1 MREEY
6 DFLQDKV
13 NFLQDKVNEL
23 KAEKKLI
30 KDQNKQLLAAH
41 DVLIEKRNELLEKNE
56 ELREKLEFFEQGQ
69 PHPCTFDGKRWTSE
83 YTLRDWLN
91 KLKEE
96 VAEVEVET
104 EKLGAN
110 VVQSD
115 IDKLDREGKADC
127 LVNLV
132 EECTDVITVATSILD
147 WVGLSVYGR
156 CQRQKG
162 VNEKNK
168 RRGYWE

>member
-1 MREEY
+1 MKAEY
-6 DFLQDKV
+6 DFLQDR
-13 NFLQDKVNEL
+13 NNEL
-23 KAEKKLI
+23 QEE
-30 KDQNKQLLAAH
+30 NK
-41 DVLIEKRNELLEKNE
+41 
-56 ELREKLEFFEQGQ
+56 ELRAKLEFIEQGL
-69 PHPCTFDGKRWTSE
+69 PHPCTFDGKRHVSQ
-83 YTLRDWLN
+83 YTLIDWLS

-96 VAEVEVET
+96 VAEVEVEV
-104 EKLGAN
+104 EKLGAD

-147 WVGLSVYGR
+147 WVGLSVWGR
-156 CQRQKG
+156 CQKQKE
-162 VNEKNK
+162 VNKKNK

>member
-1 MREEY
+1 MHSEY
-6 DFLQDKV
+6 DFLQDRNNELEHENSMLHEQV
-13 NFLQDKVNEL
+13 TELQDENMSLMDKCET
-23 KAEKKLI
+23 
-30 KDQNKQLLAAH
+30 
-41 DVLIEKRNELLEKNE
+41 LESG
-56 ELREKLEFFEQGQ
+56 L
-69 PHPCTFDGKRWTSE
+69 PHPCTFDGKRHVSE
-83 YTLRDWLN
+83 YTLRDWLE

-96 VAEVEVET
+96 VAEVEVEV
-104 EKLGAN
+104 EKMGTD

-127 LVNLV
+127 LINLV

-147 WVGLSVYGR
+147 WVGLSVWGR
-156 CQRQKG
+156 CRKQRD

>member
-6 DFLQDKV
+6 DFLQDRINELEHENSMLHEQV
-13 NFLQDKVNEL
+13 TELQDDNMSLMDKCET
-23 KAEKKLI
+23 
-30 KDQNKQLLAAH
+30 
-41 DVLIEKRNELLEKNE
+41 LESG
-56 ELREKLEFFEQGQ
+56 L
-69 PHPCTFDGKRWTSE
+69 PHPCTYDGKRHVSE
-83 YTLRDWLN
+83 YTLRDWLK

-156 CQRQKG
+156 CQKQKE

>member
-6 DFLQDKV
+6 DFLQDRINELEHENSMLHEQV
-13 NFLQDKVNEL
+13 TELQDENMSLMDKCE
-23 KAEKKLI
+23 I
-30 KDQNKQLLAAH
+30 
-41 DVLIEKRNELLEKNE
+41 LESG
-56 ELREKLEFFEQGQ
+56 L
-69 PHPCTFDGKRWTSE
+69 PHPCTFDGKRHINE
-83 YTLRDWLN
+83 YTLIDWLD

-96 VAEVEVET
+96 VAEVEVEV
-104 EKLGAN
+104 EKLGAD

-115 IDKLDREGKADC
+115 IDKLDMEGKADC
-127 LVNLV
+127 FVNLV

-147 WVGLSVYGR
+147 WVGLSVWGR
-156 CQRQKG
+156 LQKQKG